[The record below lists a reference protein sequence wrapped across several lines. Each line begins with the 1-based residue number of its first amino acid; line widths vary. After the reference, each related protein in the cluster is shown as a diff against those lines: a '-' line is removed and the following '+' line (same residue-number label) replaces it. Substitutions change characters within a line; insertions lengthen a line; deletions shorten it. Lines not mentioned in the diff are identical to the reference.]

1 MDLIKQAENLAPL
14 VREAA
19 REAVLQIS
27 AETGARAVT

>member
-14 VREAA
+14 LRKTA
-19 REAVLQIS
+19 REVVLQIS

>member
-14 VREAA
+14 LREVA
-19 REAVLQIS
+19 REVVLQIS